1 MALIRRK
8 WTPAAADEWTKEDL
22 ITCILSAIA
31 YTTLTVGFGMSLLLI
46 PVGFVI
52 FGVGLVT
59 TLLMFLIIDP
69 KLKTI
74 SDEYEKKQKEYIERL
89 ERITRGEED

>member
-1 MALIRRK
+1 MAWIRRK

-46 PVGFVI
+46 PLGYVI
-52 FGVGLVT
+52 FGVGLVS

-74 SDEYEKKQKEYIERL
+74 SDEYEKKQKDYIEHL
-89 ERITRGEED
+89 ERVTRWEEE